1 MAGAIKAKVEEL
13 TAPISDMNK
22 SIFGIAAASPTKIYN
37 RIKNKIAILLCKIA
51 SLMNRLIKNH
61 LKKSLTCYKYQK
73 ISKAKFSSNIHAL
86 KTSQFQNGR

>member
-13 TAPISDMNK
+13 TAPINDMNR

-37 RIKNKIAILLCKIA
+37 RIKNKIAILF
-51 SLMNRLIKNH
+51 MNRLIKNH